1 MDFSSSHLLMCQPF
15 PFNPSLLIIL
25 FNFWEP
31 NVCLPRRHLHQQA
44 THTKLY
50 DTLMRTSDMN
60 QVKWGKRVL
69 AMSRHSSSYTR
80 NDCSL
85 NPRDPSACFY
95 GCNFQRDYFPFAKKK
110 KKKMKLFSC
119 TPALAC
125 LFKGE
130 SLQVGGKLV
139 CGRVGAFGSCVCSC
153 LCAWGRHLVL
163 RYDNLSCLR
172 LQALVVQPG
181 SSVSQGSIQS
191 LYRLLRAFEFLRP
204 YLAK

>member
-1 MDFSSSHLLMCQPF
+1 MCQPF

-44 THTKLY
+44 THTKLH

-110 KKKMKLFSC
+110 KKNEIVFMHTGIGMPFQRRE
-119 TPALAC
+119 LAGWREAGMWAC
-125 LFKGE
+125 
-130 SLQVGGKLV
+130 GGFWVVRVFMPV
-139 CGRVGAFGSCVCSC
+139 CVGAT
-153 LCAWGRHLVL
+153 
-163 RYDNLSCLR
+163 
-172 LQALVVQPG
+172 PG
-181 SSVSQGSIQS
+181 SQIRQSELPPPPGPRGSARVKCLS
-191 LYRLLRAFEFLRP
+191 R
-204 YLAK
+204 

>member
-1 MDFSSSHLLMCQPF
+1 MCQPF

-60 QVKWGKRVL
+60 QVKRGKCVL

-85 NPRDPSACFY
+85 NPRDTSASFY

-110 KKKMKLFSC
+110 WNCFHAHRHWHAFSKER
-119 TPALAC
+119 AC
-125 LFKGE
+125 RLEEGTWY
-130 SLQVGGKLV
+130 VGV
-139 CGRVGAFGSCVCSC
+139 WGAFGSCVCSC

-163 RYDNLSCLR
+163 RYDNLSCLC